1 MQASSFSPFIVFALL
16 FSIGLASRLNAEEKG
31 KPEDAPPK
39 APFNPSQAQSSRL
52 PLPSPYDKMLA
63 IEVAGKGKKIQWGR
77 VYDAVAIDVD
87 ANSCPDKPSAALAL
101 GVKIADGLVAVKSQ
115 NVEKLNSCATQIE
128 SIAKKLGAGDEELRR
143 ARLVRE
149 NANKGKW
156 LDVFLELGFL
166 QADIMKILNRKE
178 NADDRKLIIAS
189 GWMQGARHITYYLI
203 ENYDPDISNVL
214 REPLLVGELGKE
226 IKELPAESLK
236 HPRVKS
242 LPLAFEEA
250 LPLVSVSKDQAVSKE
265 NVAKLKAIADAAVK
279 SALDQ

>member
-1 MQASSFSPFIVFALL
+1 MQASSFSPLVLVAFL
-16 FSIGLASRLNAEEKG
+16 FLIGLVGSLNAEEKS
-31 KPEDAPPK
+31 KPEDVPPK
-39 APFNPSQAQSSRL
+39 APFDPSQAQSSRL

-63 IEVAGKGKKIQWGR
+63 IEVAAKGKKIQWEK

-87 ANSCPDKPSAALAL
+87 ANSCPDKTSAALAL

-115 NVEKLNSCATQIE
+115 DVEKLNSCATQIE
-128 SIAKKLGAGDEELRR
+128 SIAKKLGAGEEELRR

-178 NADDRKLIIAS
+178 NANDRKLIIAS

-214 REPLLVGELGKE
+214 REPLLVGELSKE
-226 IKELPAESLK
+226 IKELPAESLA
-236 HPRVKS
+236 HPRLKV
-242 LPLAFEEA
+242 LPSAFEQA
-250 LPLVSVSKDQAVSKE
+250 LPVVSVGKDEAVSKE
-265 NVAKLKAIADAAVK
+265 NVTKLKTVADAAVK

>member
-1 MQASSFSPFIVFALL
+1 MQASSFSPLVLVAFL
-16 FSIGLASRLNAEEKG
+16 FLIGLASRLNAEEKS
-31 KPEDAPPK
+31 KPEDVPPK

-63 IEVAGKGKKIQWGR
+63 IEVAAKGKKIQWGK

-87 ANSCPDKPSAALAL
+87 ANSCPDKTSAALAL

-115 NVEKLNSCATQIE
+115 DVEKLNSCATQIE
-128 SIAKKLGAGDEELRR
+128 SIAKKLGAGEEELRR

-166 QADIMKILNRKE
+166 QADIMKILNREE
-178 NADDRKLIIAS
+178 NANHRKLIIAS

-214 REPLLVGELGKE
+214 REPLLVGELSKE
-226 IKELPAESLK
+226 IKELPAESVA
-236 HPRVKS
+236 HPRVKA
-242 LPLAFEEA
+242 LPSAFDQA
-250 LPLVSVSKDQAVSKE
+250 LPLVSIGKDQAVSKE
-265 NVAKLKAIADAAVK
+265 NVAKLKTIADAAVK